1 MELNRE
7 GMSCVAGLASQCLHK
22 PQCLAKCVWKVS
34 VKKKKT
40 SEVDRYEKYATDKIP
55 LLDFYFEI
63 LLFQNYLS
71 SFHNASKKATEDI

>member
-1 MELNRE
+1 MPSKVCLE
-7 GMSCVAGLASQCLHK
+7 G
-22 PQCLAKCVWKVS
+22 VS
-34 VKKKKT
+34 EEKKT
-40 SEVDRYEKYATDKIP
+40 SEVDRCEKYATDKIP